1 MTLPLHHSGSASE
14 AIAPGALQISTRR
27 VMVHA
32 GLGER
37 YVATAIDLLLLIALS
52 PLVLGALAVF
62 LRGWWPVGALVAA
75 LIYLAMTW
83 AGGQSIGM
91 RAAGIRLVC
100 VRSARAPGMGRA
112 FVRAALLLPPV
123 VAALVLADAGGR
135 ALEGLDRRGMVVR
148 FDFHHHAEPVADIDR
163 AGVFGADLGQ
173 DALTPGGEE
182 SEERLAVLVAA
193 VFAPEGAEHAQFYF
207 GRFAAEPFDQK
218 VIFLTAEG
226 DGIEGFLV
234 NGHRKSVQARF
245 TTGQHQRRG

>member
-123 VAALVLADAGGR
+123 VAALVLADAGIGGTGGGFTSQTAVVYAAMA
-135 ALEGLDRRGMVVR
+135 ALVV
-148 FDFHHHAEPVADIDR
+148 
-163 AGVFGADLGQ
+163 GVVNELW
-173 DALTPGGEE
+173 
-182 SEERLAVLVAA
+182 AA
-193 VFAPEGAEHAQFYF
+193 VDP
-207 GRFAAEPFDQK
+207 
-218 VIFLTAEG
+218 
-226 DGIEGFLV
+226 
-234 NGHRKSVQARF
+234 
-245 TTGQHQRRG
+245 QRRAIPDRLTGLALVREGQAS